1 MFKVKG
7 FALLVSLFFL
17 GGAFDVYAASLY
29 IDPAFTS
36 ISRGDAITMS
46 VRLDT
51 DEANEECINAVDGVI
66 TYSENITPVDVSM
79 GDSIFS
85 IWVEQPT
92 INKEKRTITFAGG
105 IPNGYCG
112 RIPGDPRLTN
122 TLVKLI
128 FRSPG
133 FSIGGTTGSTT
144 ATVAFAPETTAYIND
159 GFGTKAELAMYGSSI
174 DLSNTAGPVLQD
186 PWRDAVVT
194 DTIPPEQFSIVLEK
208 GETAFQ
214 GKYYIVF
221 NTTDKQTGI
230 DQYQVI
236 EEPIESKWSFNWG
249 RADAPWVTTR
259 SPYIL
264 EDQSLNSVIRVK
276 AIDKAGNEYI
286 ATLVPEES
294 VRGISTE
301 NIIVYAGLGLLGLI
315 IIAIIGTII
324 RAFLKRR
331 KAKHE
336 KEVGDNNDYETNI

>member
-17 GGAFDVYAASLY
+17 GGVLDAHAASLY
-29 IDPAFTS
+29 IDPAFS
-36 ISRGDAITMS
+36 SLSRGDSITMA

-51 DEANEECINAVDGVI
+51 DEATEECINAVDGVI

-85 IWVEQPT
+85 IWVEEPV
-92 INKEKRTITFAGG
+92 INKENRTITFAGG

-133 FSIGGTTGSTT
+133 FSIGGTAGSST
-144 ATVAFAPETTAYIND
+144 ATVAFAPETTAYMND

-174 DLSNTAGPVLQD
+174 DLSDTAGATLED
-186 PWRDAVVT
+186 SWRDAVVT
-194 DTIPPEQFSIVLEK
+194 DTIAPEQFSIALEK

-221 NTTDKQTGI
+221 NTSDKQTGI

-236 EEPIESKWSFNWG
+236 EEPLTSKWSFDWG
-249 RADAPWVTTR
+249 RADAPWVTAR

-264 EDQSLNSVIRVK
+264 DDQSLNSVIRVK

-294 VRGISTE
+294 MRSISTQ
-301 NIIVYAGLGLLGLI
+301 NIIMYAGLGLLALLVLA
-315 IIAIIGTII
+315 IAGTLA
-324 RAFLKRR
+324 RLFLKRR
-331 KAKHE
+331 KAKRE
-336 KEVGDNNDYETNI
+336 IDNGIEHDSNT

>member
-1 MFKVKG
+1 MISVRTL
-7 FALLVSLFFL
+7 LLVVPLFFF
-17 GGAFDVYAASLY
+17 GGIVQAHAASLY
-29 IDPAFTS
+29 IDPAFGS
-36 ISRGDAITMS
+36 LSRGDAITLS

-51 DEANEECINAVDGVI
+51 DEAAEECINAVDGVI
-66 TYSENITPVDVSM
+66 TYSENITPVDVSI

-85 IWVEQPT
+85 IWVEQPV
-92 INKEKRTITFAGG
+92 IDKEKRTITFAGG

-133 FSIGGTTGSTT
+133 FTIGGTSGSST

-159 GFGTKAELAMYGSSI
+159 GFGTKAELAMYGTSL
-174 DLSNTAGPVLQD
+174 DLSDTAGTSLQD
-186 PWRDAVVT
+186 PWREAVIT
-194 DTIPPEQFSIVLEK
+194 DNIPPEEFSIALEK

-236 EEPIESKWSFNWG
+236 EEPITSKWSFDWG

-294 VRGISTE
+294 ARGISTQT
-301 NIIVYAGLGLLGLI
+301 IITYALLALLALFALVI
-315 IIAIIGTII
+315 VGTIARI
-324 RAFLKRR
+324 FIKRR
-331 KAKHE
+331 NAKRE
-336 KEVGDNNDYETNI
+336 AATEDNK